1 MVNHCGSNDL
11 PLGQRVKVKTN
22 KMYRLNIHPPENYFV
37 WIGNKHFVTLNN
49 ALLELKEDERKEIN
63 WSESK

>member
-1 MVNHCGSNDL
+1 M
-11 PLGQRVKVKTN
+11 VKTN
-22 KMYRLNIHPPENYFV
+22 KMYRLNIYPAENNFV
-37 WIGNKHFVTLNN
+37 GSGNKHFVTLNN

>member
-1 MVNHCGSNDL
+1 VNHCESNEL
-11 PLGQRVKVKTN
+11 LLGQHVVKTN
-22 KMYRLNIHPPENYFV
+22 KMYRLNIYPAENNFV
-37 WIGNKHFVTLNN
+37 GSGNKHFVTLNN